1 MSEVLDESSRPAET
15 GVVESFCTQCQRV
28 AYVSE
33 GAELVCPVCSSPLLP
48 VSRASQPEG
57 S

>member
-28 AYVSE
+28 AYVSD

-48 VSRASQPEG
+48 VSRAEG